1 MREETLKRFFQGEAT
16 ASDLAKDVAG
26 SAKRLGS
33 IASRVDIEDME
44 AEFCVTRPMLGA
56 LVEAVLAGS
65 LPPDAL
71 GTIGFALEASD
82 KFVWD
87 GDADDLLANVIADW
101 SCPEV
106 NYPLTLENVAKFR
119 AWLAGAEQYPIRL
132 GDGAT
137 HGGRLISSRQKKSIE
152 RHEKRHRST

>member
-1 MREETLKRFFQGEAT
+1 MREEILKQFFQGEAT

-26 SAKRLGS
+26 STKRLNS

-44 AEFCVTRPMLGA
+44 TEFCVTRPMLSS
-56 LVEAVLAGS
+56 LVDAVLNGS

-71 GTIGFALEASD
+71 GTVGFTLMASD

-106 NYPLTLENVAKFR
+106 NYPLSLEYVAKFR
-119 AWLAGAEQYPIRL
+119 AWLAGEEQYPVRPTES
-132 GDGAT
+132 AT
-137 HGGRLISSRQKKSIE
+137 HSGRLISVRQTKSID
-152 RHEKRHRST
+152 RHRRHQNRT